1 MYSSWVLSS
10 DMLHGRLAEL
20 KETRA
25 EHGLWARINNGKL
38 RGEAF
43 KNNYQTYQIGY
54 DTAFKDRDGG
64 SMNEWLGGA
73 AFEYAKGN
81 MSYGNGSGE
90 QQTVAV
96 MLYGSKY
103 SQLGDRVDIVLK
115 HGQMKGDID
124 TFGIAADRRDYK
136 SRATALSLE
145 YGKRFQREQGVYL
158 EPQAQLLVSH
168 INGEAAVTDYGIRVE
183 SEGINSAVGRIGLEV
198 GQKYQRSSAYIKAS
212 LLHEFGGRADTV
224 LTLGDETLCDCRDYS
239 GSWWELNLG
248 GELELGRNNDLYFD
262 VARSFGGAFQKQWQ
276 INAGVRFSF

>member
-1 MYSSWVLSS
+1 M
-10 DMLHGRLAEL
+10 
-20 KETRA
+20 
-25 EHGLWARINNGKL
+25 
-38 RGEAF
+38 
-43 KNNYQTYQIGY
+43 
-54 DTAFKDRDGG
+54 
-64 SMNEWLGGA
+64 
-73 AFEYAKGN
+73 
-81 MSYGNGSGE
+81 
-90 QQTVAV
+90 
-96 MLYGSKY
+96 
-103 SQLGDRVDIVLK
+103 LK

-224 LTLGDETLCDCRDYS
+224 LTLGRTL
-239 GSWWELNLG
+239 
-248 GELELGRNNDLYFD
+248 
-262 VARSFGGAFQKQWQ
+262 
-276 INAGVRFSF
+276 VRL

>member
-1 MYSSWVLSS
+1 M
-10 DMLHGRLAEL
+10 
-20 KETRA
+20 
-25 EHGLWARINNGKL
+25 I
-38 RGEAF
+38 
-43 KNNYQTYQIGY
+43 
-54 DTAFKDRDGG
+54 
-64 SMNEWLGGA
+64 EWLGGA

-90 QQTVAV
+90 QQTAAV

-168 INGEAAVTDYGIRVE
+168 INGEAAVTDYGI
-183 SEGINSAVGRIGLEV
+183 
-198 GQKYQRSSAYIKAS
+198 
-212 LLHEFGGRADTV
+212 
-224 LTLGDETLCDCRDYS
+224 
-239 GSWWELNLG
+239 
-248 GELELGRNNDLYFD
+248 
-262 VARSFGGAFQKQWQ
+262 
-276 INAGVRFSF
+276 